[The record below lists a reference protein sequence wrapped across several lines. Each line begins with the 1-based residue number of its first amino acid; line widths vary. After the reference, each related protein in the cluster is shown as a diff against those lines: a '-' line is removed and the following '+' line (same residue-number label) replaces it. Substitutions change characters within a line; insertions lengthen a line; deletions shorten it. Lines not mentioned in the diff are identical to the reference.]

1 MVEPAATHG
10 KRVAMI
16 AWGKN
21 EDGSDEVAVFTG
33 VGEWDGAVL
42 RMRREPESSSFTIP
56 SEWLL
61 RLQPV
66 RDDVRSTL
74 LDAEYSFSVTVGNL
88 QSGEDASVF
97 QSTGLR
103 WPGVGRGG

>member
-1 MVEPAATHG
+1 MVDPAAIHG
-10 KRVAMI
+10 KRLAMI
-16 AWGKN
+16 AWGKSG
-21 EDGSDEVAVFTG
+21 DGSDDVAVFSG
-33 VGEWDGAVL
+33 VAEWDGVVL

-56 SEWLL
+56 SEWLP

-66 RDDVRSTL
+66 RDDVRATL

-88 QSGEDASVF
+88 DNGGDASVF

-103 WPGVGRGG
+103 WPGVDRAG